1 LGNQAIEAKGL
12 SKQYAIGQYR
22 GARTL
27 REGLANL
34 FRART
39 AGLLPDQDSPAGTF
53 LALDDVSF
61 EVGHGEVVG
70 LIGANGAG
78 KSTLLKILS
87 RVTRPTRGE
96 ARIWGRVGSLLEVGT
111 GFHPE
116 LSGHENIYFNAALL
130 GMGRRDV
137 RRRYDEIVA
146 FSGIERFL
154 HMPVKHYSSGMHIR
168 LAFSVAV
175 HVDPD
180 ILFLDEVLAVGDA
193 EFQRKSYE
201 KLKSLIGDGRTVIV
215 VSHSGSS
222 IRSLCSRALYLQ
234 HGRLVADGNVR
245 EVQREY
251 ASDIHDA
258 VMAAQTPDPPQASV
272 ADTGVTVPAT
282 GEGAAGSEGGAP
294 PRTKRPQ
301 SPNFVPN
308 SRVARLRDVRI
319 VQAGHSTPAVDID
332 QDFFVEIEYD
342 IFEARKL
349 NLSIQ
354 LLDAEGTPF
363 LTSPNYISACV
374 DEGETIG
381 QPVTAGR
388 YRSRCRIPANFLNDG
403 VFSVHV
409 YIITDNINLEVEEF
423 DCATFKV
430 IDTGAMRAEYDGPW
444 AGVSIRP
451 ILGWGTFR
459 MSRQEVDA
467 AP

>member
-1 LGNQAIEAKGL
+1 MGNLAIEAKGL
-12 SKQYAIGQYR
+12 TKAYAIGQYR
-22 GARTL
+22 GARSL
-27 REGLANL
+27 RESLGNL
-34 FRART
+34 FRSRHAHGP
-39 AGLLPDQDSPAGTF
+39 APEAAAAGTF

-61 EVGHGEVVG
+61 AVGHGEVVG

-87 RVTRPTRGE
+87 RVTRPNRGE

-146 FSGIERFL
+146 FSGVERFL

-234 HGRLVADGNVR
+234 QGRLIADGDVR

-258 VMAAQTPDPPQASV
+258 MTAQASV
-272 ADTGVTVPAT
+272 AHEAPAT
-282 GEGAAGSEGGAP
+282 VEAAPPARAGGQPGSEDASPAP
-294 PRTKRPQ
+294 GKRPQ
-301 SPNFVPN
+301 SPNFIPN
-308 SRVARLRDVRI
+308 SRVARLREVRI
-319 VQAGHSTPAVDID
+319 VQAGRTTAAVDID
-332 QDFFVEIEYD
+332 KDFFVEIEYD
-342 IFEARKL
+342 IHEARKL

-354 LLDAEGTPF
+354 LLDAEGSPF
-363 LTSPNYISACV
+363 LTSPNYVSACI
-374 DEGETIG
+374 DEGEAIG
-381 QPVTAGR
+381 QPVAPGR
-388 YRSRCRIPANFLNDG
+388 YTSRCRIPGNFLNDG

-423 DCATFKV
+423 DCASFKV

-459 MSRQEVDA
+459 MPRPEADG